1 MAGPFIDPSIMLSDP
16 QFTDRFAVVQRIQ
29 AVNDFGEVGTTNTTT
44 HNVLG
49 VVTPAK
55 PGDLR
60 RVPEM
65 QRGTRTIVI
74 FTKALLNDAATA
86 RDGTARQPD
95 LLLWNGDTFM
105 VIEVLPWNRYGP
117 AWVRVVATSV
127 DRIDAVVTR

>member
-1 MAGPFIDPSIMLSDP
+1 MLSDP
-16 QFTDRFAVVQRIQ
+16 QFTDHFAVVARVQN
-29 AVNDFGEVGTTNTTT
+29 VDNFGQISTTNTTT

-74 FTKALLNDAATA
+74 FTKYLLNSAAMSGSTQ
-86 RDGTARQPD
+86 RQPD

-127 DRIDAVVTR
+127 DRIDSVVLS